1 MNRVKKK
8 FQDWMTIITYAE
20 AGEPEMGLRIAG
32 DLDSR
37 KTRVRVAEHAVDT
50 REKVP
55 LRSDA
60 ETHPAASA
68 VASETAVEKT
78 PRKGKLEVMVVD
90 DEPIVGKRLKPALS
104 KFGYDVEIYDNPVA
118 AMERFDQKEF
128 DIVVTDLRMDD
139 LDGIGVLEHV
149 VSKSD
154 KTKVIFITGYATVE
168 NAREALVKGAFDFI
182 AKPFK
187 INDLRMA
194 ITKAALSLGHMG
206 AVAGAPA

>member
-1 MNRVKKK
+1 MNRIKQK
-8 FQDWMTIITYAE
+8 FQDWMTVIAYAE
-20 AGEPEMGLRIAG
+20 AGEPDMGLGIVGEA
-32 DLDSR
+32 DSR
-37 KTRVRVAEHAVDT
+37 KKRVAERAVGI
-50 REKVP
+50 RESVP
-55 LRSDA
+55 LQSEP
-60 ETHPAASA
+60 ETQSGASA
-68 VASETAVEKT
+68 VASEPVAENT
-78 PRKGKLEVMVVD
+78 PQKGKLEVMVVD

-104 KFGYDVEIYDNPVA
+104 KYGYDVEVYDNPVA

-128 DIVVTDLRMDD
+128 DIVVTDLRMED

-194 ITKAALSLGHMG
+194 ITKAALSLGYLG
-206 AVAGAPA
+206 GVAGAPA